1 MRWKTFINL
10 TNKNLCFTE
19 DMPDAK
25 DSIFEPRASN
35 WMPNALLKLG
45 ISFNKEEM
53 DMEDFLPKLKK
64 PEVTSIE
71 LTTEHKL
78 ILKFTKAFWKFS
90 FEFDTRTIGKKKRTQ
105 EKAISLTNGRRST
118 KKALLN
124 LPRLL
129 NYQPGNDYKKYLVL
143 KNCIFLSVYTRRYMF
158 PAQARGLTL

>member
-53 DMEDFLPKLKK
+53 DMEDFLAKVKK
-64 PEVTSIE
+64 TWSEINR
-71 LTTEHKL
+71 
-78 ILKFTKAFWKFS
+78 I
-90 FEFDTRTIGKKKRTQ
+90 DYRTQ
-105 EKAISLTNGRRST
+105 TYFEIYKSLLEIFVWIRHQNHWEEKKNTRKSNQFNKWEKI
-118 KKALLN
+118 
-124 LPRLL
+124 
-129 NYQPGNDYKKYLVL
+129 YKKSIV
-143 KNCIFLSVYTRRYMF
+143 KPSKATELSTWKWLQKVF
-158 PAQARGLTL
+158 SA